1 MEYLRK
7 NGRLK
12 GLKSTSAQEDGDITA
27 SGTICGEEVEE
38 LQEILKEKDQIIDML
53 TKEKNY
59 YAKKVDHISKQSGS
73 STDKADEVGANM
85 VAQLQKA

>member
-1 MEYLRK
+1 
-7 NGRLK
+7 LK
-12 GLKSTSAQEDGDITA
+12 PPAEDGDITA

-59 YAKKVDHISKQSGS
+59 YVKKVDHISKLPGTMNNKIEESN
-73 STDKADEVGANM
+73 TNM
-85 VAQLQKA
+85 AAVQL